1 MQLFLGGSL
10 ILNVICDLGFLLKT
24 FLNLL
29 VTFLSGFFGGELF
42 TLNQVGLFKFDFIV
56 LF

>member
-29 VTFLSGFFGGELF
+29 VTFLSGFFGGESF